1 MNNKQQDT
9 KIKTQH
15 TLRIYSQDDLNT
27 LQSSYDLTR
36 DGFKDQSEF
45 IRYCVV
51 LGAEKL
57 MGDKKIDQRLN
68 LDEIKE
74 TLKQINTKLENI
86 GGNMQVDESERKVNT
101 LLIQRL
107 CNYIAKILFENYD
120 NASGELLDGLF
131 YLKAERLDIMKE
143 LDGRQKQSS

>member
-1 MNNKQQDT
+1 MNNKKQD

-36 DGFKDQSEF
+36 EGFKDQSEF

-68 LDEIKE
+68 LEEIKE
-74 TLKQINTKLENI
+74 ILKDINTKLENI
-86 GGNMQVDESERKVNT
+86 GGNMQVDESERKVDA
-101 LLIQRL
+101 LLTQRL
-107 CNYIAKILFENYD
+107 CNYMSKILFDNFE
-120 NASGELLDGLF
+120 NASDELIDGMF
-131 YLKAERLDIMKE
+131 YLKGEKLDIMKE
-143 LDGRQKQSS
+143 LDGRQKQFS

>member
-36 DGFKDQSEF
+36 NGFKDQSEF

-86 GGNMQVDESERKVNT
+86 GGNMQVDESERKVDT

-107 CNYIAKILFENYD
+107 CNYVAKILFENYD

>member
-1 MNNKQQDT
+1 MNNKPQDT

-15 TLRIYSQDDLNT
+15 TLRIYSQDDLNI
-27 LQSSYDLTR
+27 LQNSYDLTH

-57 MGDKKIDQRLN
+57 MGEKKIDQRLN

-74 TLKQINTKLENI
+74 LLKQINTKLENI
-86 GGNMQVDESERKVNT
+86 GGNIEVNESERKVDA
-101 LLIQRL
+101 LLIQRF
-107 CNYIAKILFENYD
+107 CNYMSRILFVNYENSSD
-120 NASGELLDGLF
+120 KLLDGMF
-131 YLKAERLDIMKE
+131 YLKDEKLDIMRE
-143 LDGRQKQSS
+143 LDGKQKQSS

>member
-27 LQSSYDLTR
+27 LQNSYDLTR

-86 GGNMQVDESERKVNT
+86 GGNIQVDESERKVDA
-101 LLIQRL
+101 LLIQRI

-120 NASGELLDGLF
+120 NATGELLDGLF
-131 YLKAERLDIMKE
+131 YLKGEKLDIMKE

>member
-1 MNNKQQDT
+1 MKNKQQDT

-86 GGNMQVDESERKVNT
+86 GGNMQVDESERKVDT

-131 YLKAERLDIMKE
+131 YLKGEKLDIMKE

>member
-1 MNNKQQDT
+1 MNNKQQD
-9 KIKTQH
+9 KIKTQQ

-68 LDEIKE
+68 LDEIKQ

-86 GGNMQVDESERKVNT
+86 GGDMQVDESERKVDT

-120 NASGELLDGLF
+120 NASGEILDGLF
-131 YLKAERLDIMKE
+131 YLKGEKLDIMKE